1 MKRTIPLILVFTLAL
16 VVSACNFPF
25 VADSEEAMAASVAE
39 TVEAMEA
46 NVVKPTLAPLPTQAP
61 VLPTA
66 TIAVTATDDD
76 DSIVVDDDDDEV
88 QCLWATFV
96 SETIPDGT
104 DFSPGESFTKT
115 WTLKNTG
122 YCDWNTD
129 YKIDFKSGDQMSGP
143 DAQDI
148 TDETDPDES
157 ITISIDLVAP
167 SSAGTYTGYWQM
179 QTDDGVNFG
188 EVYVKIDV
196 E

>member
-1 MKRTIPLILVFTLAL
+1 MKRTIPLLLVFTLAL
-16 VVSACNFPF
+16 IMSACNFPF
-25 VADSEEAMAASVAE
+25 MVDSGDAQATSVAE

-46 NVVKPTLAPLPTQAP
+46 AHVTKPTLAPLPTAVP
-61 VLPTA
+61 ATA
-66 TIAVTATDDD
+66 TVAATATATEE
-76 DSIVVDDDDDEV
+76 VEEEDEE
-88 QCLWATFV
+88 QCLWAVFV

-104 DFSPGESFTKT
+104 DFSPGESFTKS

-129 YKIDFKSGDQMSGP
+129 YQIAFKSGDQMSGP

-148 TDETDPDES
+148 TTETDPGES
-157 ITISIDLVAP
+157 ITIEIDLVAP

-179 QTDDGVNFG
+179 RTHEGVDFG
-188 EVYVKIDV
+188 EVYVQIDV